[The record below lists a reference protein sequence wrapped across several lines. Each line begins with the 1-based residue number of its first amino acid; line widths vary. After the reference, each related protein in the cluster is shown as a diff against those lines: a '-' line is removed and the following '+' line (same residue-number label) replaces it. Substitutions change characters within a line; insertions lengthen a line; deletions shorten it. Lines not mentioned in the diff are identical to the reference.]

1 MNLEE
6 APKFLNRIKWQ
17 YAKTYPQAPHE
28 YSVLNWNGDNR
39 QKFIDFAKLIVEKG
53 QDEYYYNK
61 KFKVLIIGGY
71 KYWTMDYPLENTDLI
86 NRTYHDKELIKKI
99 KEYIKSEDF
108 IFEKGMTLF
117 DIRSK
122 LINCKRDSITG
133 SKIHQR
139 KFTDSNSFK
148 KYIDKINKIF
158 VGKTVEEIYIENN
171 NYYDDEDFEFDEKI
185 GKRIFWDKNSNED
198 VEIKDL
204 ETSVTLKISDFFV
217 NIDFYEN
224 DNEFR
229 AILSISD
236 TKQGDLLNISHYYS
250 KNIIG
255 NKIEKIYSKD
265 GQDFTLKLENG
276 YEFNI
281 FMYGGYEVYL
291 HEWIPRNRNEVN
303 YNKLKFCRYE
313 RYSSLNKYIN
323 SVKNQLIGKKIEK
336 IMRLGIIFSYVFE
349 DNYKNVELDEPV
361 DIKIGDYHLNIDF
374 VEESDAFAGINLFD
388 YSETS
393 YFWAGD
399 FSWTSLNP
407 IFKNDIIGQT
417 IKDIVLTRF
426 DKSVYTDKKYA
437 KKFKKKFKAIHI
449 ILENGWTL
457 ELTNSYDYMH
467 INAISKDYEKTIH
480 IRNLF

>member
-6 APKFLNRIKWQ
+6 ATKFLNNIKW
-17 YAKTYPQAPHE
+17 K
-28 YSVLNWNGDNR
+28 YSMANPFKMLEHSLLKWDTNNEQN
-39 QKFIDFAKLIVEKG
+39 FIDFAKLVEKEG
-53 QDEYYYNK
+53 ESINFYGKIY
-61 KFKVLIIGGY
+61 KFLIIGEY
-71 KYWTMDYPLENTDLI
+71 KYGVKIFSKKHSGYI
-86 NRTYHDKELIKKI
+86 IRTYHDKDLLKRIKKLIKD
-99 KEYIKSEDF
+99 EDYVF
-108 IFEKGMTLF
+108 STDETLS
-117 DIRSK
+117 DIRNK

-139 KFTDSNSFK
+139 KFTDPNSFK

-171 NYYDDEDFEFDEKI
+171 NYYDDKDFEFDEKI
-185 GKRIFWDKNSNED
+185 GKRIFWDKNANED
-198 VEIKDL
+198 VEIKGL

-217 NIDFYEN
+217 NIDLYKN
-224 DNEFR
+224 DNKFR
-229 AILSISD
+229 AILTISD

-255 NKIEKIYSKD
+255 NKIEKVYSKD

-291 HEWIPRNRNEVN
+291 HEWIPRKKNKIN
-303 YNKLKFCRYE
+303 YDKLKFCHYE

-323 SVKNQLIGKKIEK
+323 SVKNQLIGKKIEN

-374 VEESDAFAGINLFD
+374 AEESDAFAGMNLFD

-393 YFWAGD
+393 YFYND
-399 FSWTSLNP
+399 LSWSSLNP

-417 IKDIVLTRF
+417 IKDIVLSRF
-426 DKSVYTDKKYA
+426 DNSVYTDKKYA
-437 KKFKKKFKAIHI
+437 KKFKNKFYAIYI
-449 ILENGWTL
+449 LLENGWTL
-457 ELTNSYDYMH
+457 ELTNCNDYMH
-467 INAISKDYEKTIH
+467 INAISKNYEKTIPTSD
-480 IRNLF
+480 LF